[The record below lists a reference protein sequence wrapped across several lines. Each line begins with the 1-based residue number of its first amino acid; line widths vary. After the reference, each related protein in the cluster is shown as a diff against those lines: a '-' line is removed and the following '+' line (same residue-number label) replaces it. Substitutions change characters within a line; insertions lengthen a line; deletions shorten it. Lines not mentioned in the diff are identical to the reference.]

1 MKSFRQFQEDGKGF
15 KGEIGKSK
23 IRNKIKKQDARTAK
37 EKRRKK
43 LDSLQSN
50 PSSWKNLESYDPRT
64 PSQYFVKKRKSN
76 AMRIVEQLIEGKLN
90 NASSL
95 IKKEIESKI
104 SKKSKVQKG
113 RMDGAKQIE
122 MDIFGDS

>member
-23 IRNKIKKQDARTAK
+23 LRNKIKKQDARTAK

-43 LDSLQSN
+43 LDSLESN

-64 PSQYFVKKRKSN
+64 PSQYFVKRRKSN
-76 AMRIVEQLIEGKLN
+76 AMRIVEQLMEGKLN

-95 IKKEIESKI
+95 IKKEIERKI

-122 MDIFGDS
+122 IDIFSD

>member
-43 LDSLQSN
+43 LDSLESN

-64 PSQYFVKKRKSN
+64 PSQYFVKRRKPN
-76 AMRIVEQLIEGKLN
+76 AMRIVEQLMEGKVN
-90 NASSL
+90 TASSL
-95 IKKEIESKI
+95 IKREIESKI

-113 RMDGAKQIE
+113 KIDGAKQIE
-122 MDIFGDS
+122 MDIFGD